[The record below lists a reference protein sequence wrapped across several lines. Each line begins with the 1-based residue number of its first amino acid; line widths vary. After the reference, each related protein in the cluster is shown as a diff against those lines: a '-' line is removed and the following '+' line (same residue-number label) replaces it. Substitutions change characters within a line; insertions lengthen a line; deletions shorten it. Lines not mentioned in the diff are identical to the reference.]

1 MGLPFPVAMAWAAAL
16 IETFGGLLV
25 LVGFGTRIAAIL
37 CATIMIV
44 AAFVR
49 HHAFDLFLWKVGVK
63 AVTPEDAKAWG
74 SPELALVYLL
84 AFVALALAGAGRI
97 SLDRGKR

>member
-1 MGLPFPVAMAWAAAL
+1 V
-16 IETFGGLLV
+16 
-25 LVGFGTRIAAIL
+25 VGFGTRIAAIL
-37 CATIMIV
+37 CAVTMVV

-49 HHAFDLFLWKVGVK
+49 HHAFDLFLGKIGVK

-84 AFVALALAGAGRI
+84 AFVTLALAGAGRL